1 MTTAEI
7 REKLHDLID
16 TADDKHV
23 KAVYSIFKDE
33 MAEKYDP
40 WEDEEF
46 VIEMDQRVK
55 DVESGKTKGVS
66 WEEVKRKARLRLATK
81 HKEVGHQADKNKK
94 MDLMKQAA
102 SDPLFLAD
110 KKEINDDFQAVNTEN
125 I

>member
-1 MTTAEI
+1 MTTEAI

-66 WEEVKRKARLRLATK
+66 WEEVKRKARLRLASK
-81 HKEVGHQADKNKK
+81 NEGIDHEANKNKK
-94 MDLMKQAA
+94 VDLMKQAS
-102 SDPLFLAD
+102 SDPLFLED
-110 KKEINDDFQAVNTEN
+110 MKEINNDFGIADV

>member
-1 MTTAEI
+1 MTTAAI

-23 KAVYSIFKDE
+23 KAVYSIFEDE

-46 VIEMDQRVK
+46 VKEMDQRIK
-55 DVESGKTKGVS
+55 DFESGKDKGVS
-66 WEEVKRKARLRLATK
+66 WEEVKRKARQQLAAPYREVDLRA
-81 HKEVGHQADKNKK
+81 GKNKK
-94 MDLMKQAA
+94 MELMKQAS

-110 KKEINDDFQAVNTEN
+110 MKEINDDFQAIDTEN